1 MWNYVKFLFYD
12 SINIFGGYV
21 YHFALKLMFGIF
33 YPIVN
38 VVLDENASEA
48 KYCRYFYVYKRGKSS
63 ASYKEA
69 KN

>member
-1 MWNYVKFLFYD
+1 MICDFA
-12 SINIFGGYV
+12 
-21 YHFALKLMFGIF
+21 YHFPFKLMFGIL

-48 KYCRYFYVYKRGKSS
+48 KYCRYFYVYKSGKSS
-63 ASYKEA
+63 ASSKEA

>member
-1 MWNYVKFLFYD
+1 MISL
-12 SINIFGGYV
+12 IFMICDFA
-21 YHFALKLMFGIF
+21 YHFPFKLMFGIL

-48 KYCRYFYVYKRGKSS
+48 KYCRYFYVYKSGKSS
-63 ASYKEA
+63 ASSKEA